1 MERLGN
7 YGALTFHLPF
17 IIAAMALGGPTA
29 GALVAVVSTIERR
42 EIREVPWYGLL
53 SNHAVLAIGAILGGL
68 ALLETQ
74 RLLAGF
80 VADGPQAVQ
89 LISIVVGSLVL
100 AVVSTG
106 LALATIVIRDRLTVA
121 EALHLNN
128 DAYRPTAAAEVV
140 LGWILA
146 FSYSTIGWW
155 AALICAIL
163 VLVIWQAFDD
173 RKQTSIEQMTGLLSR
188 ARFDARLAATLVTA
202 ARRGQSAAL
211 LSIDLD
217 RFKQINDT
225 HGHAAGDEVIVAIG
239 ERLRGSIRLTDAA
252 VRRGGDEFSV
262 LLANIKDMATAEA
275 QAKRL
280 HATLCEPIEIEDGVV
295 SVGASIGVYLIKP
308 SRKIPTIGRLHDL
321 ADALMYEAKRTGGGL
336 RLSEPV

>member
-1 MERLGN
+1 MTIPPTGRRLALFVYTGATILAGLVAFVWAARTYPISEGISLTQAGGSEGILLGLIFWILIGLLGATRVERLGN

-29 GALVAVVSTIERR
+29 GAVVAVVSTIERR

-80 VADGPQAVQ
+80 VADGPQAVE

-106 LALATIVIRDRLTVA
+106 LALTTIVIRDRLTVA
-121 EALHLNN
+121 EAMHLNN

-188 ARFDARLAATLVTA
+188 AQVRCASGRDPRHGGPAWSVYRPVVDRPRPVQADQRQPWP
-202 ARRGQSAAL
+202 RRW
-211 LSIDLD
+211 
-217 RFKQINDT
+217 R
-225 HGHAAGDEVIVAIG
+225 
-239 ERLRGSIRLTDAA
+239 
-252 VRRGGDEFSV
+252 
-262 LLANIKDMATAEA
+262 
-275 QAKRL
+275 
-280 HATLCEPIEIEDGVV
+280 
-295 SVGASIGVYLIKP
+295 
-308 SRKIPTIGRLHDL
+308 
-321 ADALMYEAKRTGGGL
+321 
-336 RLSEPV
+336 